1 MNYFL
6 CGVIFPMVQRF
17 ADFSQ
22 ISYLLNHRLA
32 FAELFF
38 SPRKSCIQHSDLSV
52 FLFLFLFFFCVF
64 FFEK

>member
-1 MNYFL
+1 
-6 CGVIFPMVQRF
+6 MVQRF